1 MKCEPSPS
9 LYKYEAGTDCRSGS
23 LNLSLAL
30 NVFSKTALVRRL
42 RILRRTRVW
51 PPRAVG
57 VFTSASR
64 QQKGVFSSSNNV
76 LRLTLIASISAAM
89 KSFKQGGTESHM
101 QSRSQFPTSIGVNC
115 SSDEK
120 ALAVVQW
127 F

>member
-1 MKCEPSPS
+1 C
-9 LYKYEAGTDCRSGS
+9 TDCRSGS

-30 NVFSKTALVRRL
+30 NVFSKTAFVRRL
-42 RILRRTRVW
+42 RIFRRTRVW

-89 KSFKQGGTESHM
+89 KSFKQGGNGKRMHPIPISYQYRGTALRM
-101 QSRSQFPTSIGVNC
+101 RGLQRL
-115 SSDEK
+115 SSGCECNGDVTPIEK
-120 ALAVVQW
+120 
-127 F
+127 

>member
-1 MKCEPSPS
+1 C
-9 LYKYEAGTDCRSGS
+9 TDCRSGS

-30 NVFSKTALVRRL
+30 NVFSKTAFVRRL
-42 RILRRTRVW
+42 RIFRRTRVW

-89 KSFKQGGTESHM
+89 KSFKQFGTESTCNPDPNSF
-101 QSRSQFPTSIGVNC
+101 QYRGEV
-115 SSDEK
+115 
-120 ALAVVQW
+120 LLG
-127 F
+127 